1 MNAIAI
7 SDVGWALP
15 TNFSCTTRGAVPT
28 LLVSIHPTTQ
38 DGARLSSQA
47 HEDSSDSWERR
58 MGTSTTNVAMA
69 DTVNT
74 VMSWDGHSRADLAY
88 RLLLSLEDTTDEE
101 AALSPAELERL
112 WSDEAARRL
121 ADFDAGRVGS
131 VGRDEAMRQA
141 RAELAR

>member
-1 MNAIAI
+1 M
-7 SDVGWALP
+7 
-15 TNFSCTTRGAVPT
+15 
-28 LLVSIHPTTQ
+28 
-38 DGARLSSQA
+38 
-47 HEDSSDSWERR
+47 E
-58 MGTSTTNVAMA
+58 TSTTNVAMA

-74 VMSWDGHSRADLAY
+74 VMGWDGHSRANLAY